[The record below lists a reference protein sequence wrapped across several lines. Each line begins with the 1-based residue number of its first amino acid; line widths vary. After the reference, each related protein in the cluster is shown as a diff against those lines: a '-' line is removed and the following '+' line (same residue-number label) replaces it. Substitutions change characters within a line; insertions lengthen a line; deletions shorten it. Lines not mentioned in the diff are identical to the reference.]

1 MDNLDELE
9 LQRAANRER
18 QRRRREQGSQE
29 EQDIQNERRRLN
41 YLQSDSERETQNVST
56 TFSWKGL
63 INVIPIYLNSCTL
76 FLNRSGER

>member
-1 MDNLDELE
+1 LNDKEQQIENDKDVGGNKE
-9 LQRAANRER
+9 AKKNR
-18 QRRRREQGSQE
+18 
-29 EQDIQNERRRLN
+29 DIQNERRRLN